1 MDQLLDAQTTADLT
15 KLLGA
20 LARQHRLAR
29 VYRDEASYWATQ
41 VRPDLDGDDAET
53 IAWLLGEVATG
64 YIITESVREQ
74 AKSWASRLER
84 LVSATTDAGS

>member
-1 MDQLLDAQTTADLT
+1 MTQLLDAQNTADLT

-20 LARQHRLAR
+20 LSRQYRLAR

-53 IAWLLGEVATG
+53 IAWLLGEVAAG
-64 YIITESVREQ
+64 HLIAEPVRER
-74 AKSWASRLER
+74 AKAWASRLER

>member
-1 MDQLLDAQTTADLT
+1 MDQLLDAHQTVDLT

-53 IAWLLGEVATG
+53 IAWLLGEVASG
-64 YIITESVREQ
+64 YIISEAVREQ
-74 AKSWASRLER
+74 AKDWAGRLER
-84 LVSATTDAGS
+84 LVGATTA